1 METPIVE
8 RYSDGQVIL
17 TEGVVSQKAY
27 IIISGE
33 VAITKKIGNRNVT
46 VGMLKEGDVFGEMGL
61 FQDKMRSASAMAK
74 GDVSVGVIDK
84 ERFNSLLLRCPGDMK
99 IIINSLID
107 RLRGATD
114 KLAAIGLKLEQAKRS
129 IEALSTKED
138 LD

>member
-1 METPIVE
+1 MDTPIVE
-8 RYSDGQVIL
+8 RYADGQVIL

-27 IIISGE
+27 IVISGE
-33 VAITKKIGNRNVT
+33 IAITKKIGNRNVT

-61 FQDKMRSASAMAK
+61 FQDKIRSASAIAK

-84 ERFNSLLLRCPGDMK
+84 DRFNSLLARCPSDMK